1 MNIEECRKRDITLD
15 PFDWTSN
22 NLCHAYRHAIGNMRS
37 KCHSDDL
44 KTVGGVS
51 DTTIHNQTNH
61 LTNRLLTQI

>member
-22 NLCHAYRHAIGNMRS
+22 NLCHAYRHAIGIMCS
-37 KCHSDDL
+37 KFQM
-44 KTVGGVS
+44 TEGGVS
-51 DTTIHNQTNH
+51 DTTLHNQTNH